1 MKENDRSKLVE
12 VFKGSLWEA
21 ELVKGLLATAGIKST
36 IKDALL
42 VNLPLPESVIDVA
55 VLVNDTDY
63 TAATEIISKREEKQ
77 E

>member
-21 ELVKGLLATAGIKST
+21 ELVKGRLATAGIKST

>member
-21 ELVKGLLATAGIKST
+21 ELVKGLLATAGIEST